1 MSRELILRKDK
12 KKKIDVLNTNV
23 ISSCDGYWEW
33 FERSDTPVIPYEITG
48 KYLFFSLN
56 RDLLIEI
63 AINELE
69 NNGFHY
75 AKTPMSGINPAS
87 GEYVL
92 CLYYKNDSRKYE
104 LDEKYRGKSELK
116 YRYWKSDGDTL
127 AGKYSKQF
135 LDKLSPKDQ
144 KIFRSNEKNN
154 NANMT

>member
-1 MSRELILRKDK
+1 MSKDRK
-12 KKKIDVLNTNV
+12 KKNKVLSTNV

-33 FERSDTPVIPYEITG
+33 FDRSDIPTAPYEITG

-69 NNGFHY
+69 KGGFHH
-75 AKTPMSGINPAS
+75 AKTHMAGVTPPS

-92 CLYYKNDSRKYE
+92 CLYYQDDSRKHE
-104 LDEKYRGKSELK
+104 LAEKYRDSSELK
-116 YRYWKSDGDTL
+116 YRYWKSEIETL

-135 LDKLSPKDQ
+135 LDELSKKDK
-144 KIFRSNEKNN
+144 KIFQGKREKQ
-154 NANMT
+154 

>member
-1 MSRELILRKDK
+1 MSKDK
-12 KKKIDVLNTNV
+12 KKKTKVLSTNV

-33 FERSDTPVIPYEITG
+33 FDRSDIPTAPYEITG

-69 NNGFHY
+69 NGGFHH
-75 AKTPMSGINPAS
+75 AKTHMAGVTPPS

-92 CLYYKNDSRKYE
+92 CLYYKDDSRKHE
-104 LDEKYRGKSELK
+104 LAEKYRDRSELK
-116 YRYWKSDGDTL
+116 YRYWKSEIETL

-135 LDKLSPKDQ
+135 LDELSSNDR
-144 KIFRSNEKNN
+144 KIFQGKREKQ
-154 NANMT
+154 